1 MHGGFRRAADQTRK
15 IDFEFDFEH
24 DFFCVFSS
32 ALTRG
37 MEQALRVLEMSLA
50 DGSGHIKL
58 PVWGVI

>member
-1 MHGGFRRAADQTRK
+1 MDRTRK
-15 IDFEFDFEH
+15 LDFELDFEL
-24 DFFCVFSS
+24 DFFCVFLS